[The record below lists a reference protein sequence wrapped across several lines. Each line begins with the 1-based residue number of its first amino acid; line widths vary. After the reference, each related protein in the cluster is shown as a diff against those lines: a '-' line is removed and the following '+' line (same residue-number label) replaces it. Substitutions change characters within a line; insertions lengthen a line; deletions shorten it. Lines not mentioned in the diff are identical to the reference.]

1 MDPLG
6 AVGGD
11 MRELG
16 RRTALAERNA
26 AIIEASQWWSGADI
40 GDMVG
45 MSKAGV
51 NRILEANRGY
61 APPSRRKGQN
71 PPPIIVEVVDD
82 EPDGGH

>member
-1 MDPLG
+1 
-6 AVGGD
+6 
-11 MRELG
+11 
-16 RRTALAERNA
+16 
-26 AIIEASQWWSGADI
+26 
-40 GDMVG
+40 MVG

-61 APPSRRKGQN
+61 APPWRRKGQN